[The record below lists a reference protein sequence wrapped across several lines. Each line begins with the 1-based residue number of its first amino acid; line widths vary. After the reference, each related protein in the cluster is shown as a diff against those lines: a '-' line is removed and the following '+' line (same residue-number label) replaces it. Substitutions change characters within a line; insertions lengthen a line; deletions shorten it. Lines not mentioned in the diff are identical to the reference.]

1 MQTEKGQKFRVFFT
15 TISLKLGDCDWCMCL
30 VSNQVLILHCFVV
43 KQKQQEQQQNETEPK
58 NGEKGGQKLHI
69 SLVSHSNSLGYVC

>member
-1 MQTEKGQKFRVFFT
+1 
-15 TISLKLGDCDWCMCL
+15 MCL
-30 VSNQVLILHCFVV
+30 VSSQVPILHCFVI

-69 SLVSHSNSLGYVC
+69 SLVSHSNSFRYVC

>member
-1 MQTEKGQKFRVFFT
+1 
-15 TISLKLGDCDWCMCL
+15 MCL

-58 NGEKGGQKLHI
+58 NGEKGGQKLRI
-69 SLVSHSNSLGYVC
+69 SLVSHSNSFGYVC